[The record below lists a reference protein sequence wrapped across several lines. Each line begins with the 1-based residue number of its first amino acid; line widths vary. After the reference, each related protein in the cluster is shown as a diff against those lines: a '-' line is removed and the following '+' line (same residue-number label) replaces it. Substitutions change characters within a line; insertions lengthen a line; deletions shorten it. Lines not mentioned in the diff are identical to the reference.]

1 MLVCVSKLTTLIS
14 RPSKPPEAFISATAK
29 FKTSYIGFPADSSPP
44 DRSYML
50 PITIG
55 SPAAAALR
63 IIAGAKTLAA
73 AVVFKNA
80 LRVLLMT
87 LSSLMIHDSQQ
98 KACHGPRFGCRGTTR
113 EKRSVALSPEG
124 KIVVASR

>member
-14 RPSKPPEAFISATAK
+14 RPSKPPDAFISSTAK
-29 FKTSYIGFPADSSPP
+29 FKTSYIGLPADSSPP

-55 SPAAAALR
+55 SPAATALR
-63 IIAGAKTLAA
+63 MIAGAKTLAA

-80 LRVLLMT
+80 LRVLLMI
-87 LSSLMIHDSQQ
+87 LSSLVMHKVQQ
-98 KACHGPRFGCRGTTR
+98 KACHSPRLGCGGAVP
-113 EKRSVALSPEG
+113 EKRSIALR
-124 KIVVASR
+124 ARRQYC